1 MNTSKLA
8 YRPVY
13 KPVSYALLTLGI
25 ALNSQWANARDVENG
40 DTLDIDS
47 STALDSYTL
56 RTNGTL
62 NVNGATTQ
70 QINMDASTLNINTG
84 ITEQITATSNST
96 LNINGATITGT
107 GAPGIHLTSSTA
119 TISGSTITSNTIGID
134 AYEGTGTAGSIV
146 SVTDSTVT
154 GNTYGIRASA
164 LSTLS
169 LTNSHIEATGA
180 TSAGIRLFSSDM
192 VARGGTI
199 IGGANGIQAIS
210 NGTTAPR
217 HGHVTLDGT
226 HVEGRTGSAIL
237 VNGFNQPTQIDIQ
250 ILNGSTL
257 TGGNGTIVDVR
268 GGAVANVLIANS
280 SLNGNVDITG
290 NATGNFTLNQAA
302 LTGDF
307 NIGANSTGNLTLNQS
322 SMTGDINIA
331 TDGTGNIT
339 LDQASLTGD
348 ITADA
353 SSTSTLV
360 LQNNSLLT
368 GNVTN
373 VNSVTLDQASLSGDI
388 TADAGSNSTLAL
400 RNGSLLTG
408 NVTNVDSVTLDQA
421 SLTGNITADASS
433 TGTLTLRN
441 GSLLTGNVTNV
452 DSVTLD
458 QSSLTGDITVDAG
471 TTSTLALRNG
481 SLLTGNVTNVDSVT
495 LDQASLTGDITADPG
510 SPNTLVLQNSSL
522 LTGNLINVDSVAL
535 NSQSQWM
542 MAGDNTIGSLAM
554 NQGRVTFGAPNEFYQ
569 LNTGTLSG
577 NGTFVMDVDFSQ
589 NLHDVL
595 SVTGTGTGSHT
606 LLVAGSGTDP
616 VDPQQLDLVHV
627 AAGDANFALLNGPVD
642 VGTYSYA
649 LYSRP
654 DGAGGTDWYLDPTK
668 PVGPS
673 PGTRSVLALFNTA
686 PTVWYGEL
694 TSLRTRMGE
703 LRFNGGQA
711 GGWVRSYGNK
721 YNVAQASGVGYQ
733 QNQQGISFG
742 ADAPLPFGDGQWLIG
757 AMLGY
762 SQSDLNLDR
771 GTSGTVKSSYVGA
784 YTTWLNPDSGYYFDG
799 VLKFNRFQNDS
810 QVSMSDGKRAKGDY
824 DNLGMGGSAE
834 FGRHIKLDNGYF
846 IEPYTQLSA
855 VVIQGKDYG
864 LNNGMQA
871 EGDRTRSLLG
881 KVGMT
886 AGRNFTLPGG
896 TIVQPYVRLAMAHEF
911 AKNNEVQVNN
921 NTFNNDL
928 SGSRGEL
935 GTGLAVA
942 LTDRLQ
948 VHADFE
954 YSKGEYIEQPF
965 GVNVGA
971 RYSW

>member
-1 MNTSKLA
+1 MKNGSTPTQGSGSLCA
-8 YRPVY
+8 TRTLINAAILVP
-13 KPVSYALLTLGI
+13 ATLLSPLSHAAI
-25 ALNSQWANARDVENG
+25 VENG
-40 DTLDIDS
+40 NTLTIDN
-47 STALDSYTL
+47 STATDSYTV
-56 RTNGTL
+56 RG
-62 NVNGATTQ
+62 
-70 QINMDASTLNINTG
+70 ASTLNANGANTDF
-84 ITEQITATSNST
+84 ITIQSGSQLNLVGGTVNGVGSANGVQVTNSSASISG
-96 LNINGATITGT
+96 NATITGQFVGLLVNRVVGT
-107 GAPGIHLTSSTA
+107 TT
-119 TISGSTITSNTIGID
+119 GST
-134 AYEGTGTAGSIV
+134 V
-146 SVTDSTVT
+146 SVTDSTISGANAGAQVT
-154 GNTYGIRASA
+154 G
-164 LSTLS
+164 LSTLV
-169 LTNSHIEATGA
+169 LNNTAVTG
-180 TSAGIRLFSSDM
+180 T
-192 VARGGTI
+192 
-199 IGGANGIQAIS
+199 
-210 NGTTAPR
+210 GTTSYGLTVSGGVVQANNNTVIKGETNGVRLTRDPQDLGTPR
-217 HGHVTLDGT
+217 LTLNGSS
-226 HVEGRTGSAIL
+226 VEGVNGAALRVHAGVSAI
-237 VNGFNQPTQIDIQ
+237 IDVT
-250 ILNGSTL
+250 NGSTL
-257 TGGNGTIVDVR
+257 TGGNGNLLEVE
-268 GGAVANVLIANS
+268 GASTAALNVAGS
-280 SLNGNVDITG
+280 SLNGNVQVTG
-290 NATGNFTLNQAA
+290 NST
-302 LTGDF
+302 
-307 NIGANSTGNLTLNQS
+307 ANLSFDQG
-322 SMTGDINIA
+322 SMTGDLVVESGS
-331 TDGTGNIT
+331 TGT
-339 LDQASLTGD
+339 LL
-348 ITADA
+348 
-353 SSTSTLV
+353 
-360 LQNNSLLT
+360 LQNNSLFT
-368 GNVTN
+368 GN
-373 VNSVTLDQASLSGDI
+373 L
-388 TADAGSNSTLAL
+388 
-400 RNGSLLTG
+400 
-408 NVTNVDSVTLDQA
+408 TNVDSVT
-421 SLTGNITADASS
+421 I
-433 TGTLTLRN
+433 
-441 GSLLTGNVTNV
+441 
-452 DSVTLD
+452 
-458 QSSLTGDITVDAG
+458 
-471 TTSTLALRNG
+471 
-481 SLLTGNVTNVDSVT
+481 
-495 LDQASLTGDITADPG
+495 
-510 SPNTLVLQNSSL
+510 
-522 LTGNLINVDSVAL
+522 
-535 NSQSQWM
+535 NSQSNWM
-542 MAGDNTIGSLAM
+542 MAGDNTVGSLAM
-554 NQGRVTFGAPNEFYQ
+554 DQGRVTFGAPNEFYQ
-569 LNTGTLSG
+569 LNVGTLSG
-577 NGTFVMDVDFSQ
+577 SGTFVMDVDYTQ

-595 SVTGTGTGSHT
+595 NVTGTATGSHT

-616 VDPQQLDLVHV
+616 LNPQQLDLVHV

-649 LYSRP
+649 LSSRA
-654 DGAGGTDWYLDPTK
+654 DGSGGTEWFLDPSKATI
-668 PVGPS
+668 S
-673 PGTRSVLALFNTA
+673 PGTSSVLALFNTA

-721 YNVAQASGVGYQ
+721 YNVSQASGVGYQ

>member
-8 YRPVY
+8 HFPVY
-13 KPVSYALLTLGI
+13 KPVSCTLLYLGI
-25 ALNSQWANARDVENG
+25 ALNSQWAYALTVENG
-40 DTLDIDS
+40 STVDIDG

-70 QINMDASTLNINTG
+70 QIEMDASTLNINTG
-84 ITEQITATSNST
+84 ITEHIIAGNNST

-107 GAPGIHLTSSTA
+107 GAAGLTLTSSTA
-119 TISGSTITSNTIGID
+119 AISGSTITSDTIGID
-134 AYEGTGTAGSIV
+134 AFQATGLAGAII

-154 GNTYGIRASA
+154 GNSSGIQVSA
-164 LSTLS
+164 LSSLS

-180 TSAGIRLFSSDM
+180 NSTGIRLFSADM

-199 IGGANGIQAIS
+199 IGGANGIQAFS

-217 HGHVTLDGT
+217 DGHVSLDGT

-237 VNGFNQPTQIDIQ
+237 VHGFNQPMQIDIQ

-257 TGGNGTIVDVR
+257 TGGNGTIVDVQ
-268 GGAVANVLIANS
+268 GGAVANVLVANS

-290 NATGNFTLNQAA
+290 NSTGNFTLNQAA

-322 SMTGDINIA
+322 SLNGDINIA
-331 TDGTGNIT
+331 TNGTGNIT
-339 LDQASLTGD
+339 LDQGSLTGD

-360 LQNNSLLT
+360 LQNN
-368 GNVTN
+368 
-373 VNSVTLDQASLSGDI
+373 A
-388 TADAGSNSTLAL
+388 
-400 RNGSLLTG
+400 LLTG
-408 NVTNVDSVTLDQA
+408 NVTNVDSVTLDQS
-421 SLTGNITADASS
+421 SLTGDITADAGS
-433 TGTLTLRN
+433 TSTLALRN

-458 QSSLTGDITVDAG
+458 QSSLTGNITADAG
-471 TTSTLALRNG
+471 TTSTLALQNG

-495 LDQASLTGDITADPG
+495 LDQASLTGDITADAG

-569 LNTGTLSG
+569 LNVGTLSG
-577 NGTFVMDVDFSQ
+577 NGTFVMDVDFTQ
-589 NLHDVL
+589 NLHDVMN
-595 SVTGTGTGSHT
+595 VTGSATGSHT

-616 VDPQQLDLVHV
+616 VNPQQLDLVHV

-642 VGTYSYA
+642 VGTFSYE

-654 DGAGGTDWYLDPTK
+654 DGAGGTDWFLDPTK

-711 GGWVRSYGNK
+711 GGWVRTYGNK
-721 YNVAQASGVGYQ
+721 FNVAQASGVGYK
-733 QNQQGISFG
+733 QNQQGISLG
-742 ADAPLPFGDGQWLIG
+742 ADAPLPFGDGQWLVG
-757 AMLGY
+757 AMVGY
-762 SQSDLNLDR
+762 SQSNLDLDR

-784 YTTWLNPDSGYYFDG
+784 YTTWLNPESGYYFDG

-810 QVSMSDGKRAKGDY
+810 QVSMSDGKRSKGDY

-864 LNNGMQA
+864 LDNGMQA

-886 AGRNFTLPGG
+886 AGRNITFAGG
-896 TIVQPYVRLAMAHEF
+896 TVVQPYVRLAMAHEF

-935 GTGLAVA
+935 GTGLAAA
-942 LTDRLQ
+942 LTDRLH

-954 YSKGEYIEQPF
+954 YSNGKHIEQPF
-965 GVNVGA
+965 GANVGI